1 MVAAVVVATSCAVDS
16 SPTVDAN
23 PLAGTAWLVSSIDGQ
38 PPVAGR
44 TPLVRFDEDT
54 VTGSGG
60 CNDFDGRYSLDGDR
74 LIVVSIGTTADTCS
88 DQKAQDLED
97 ELLKTLRE
105 DPRFIALDDAL
116 TLVGTSSEIVIRL
129 VPAD

>member
-1 MVAAVVVATSCAVDS
+1 
-16 SPTVDAN
+16 
-23 PLAGTAWLVSSIDGQ
+23 
-38 PPVAGR
+38 
-44 TPLVRFDEDT
+44 
-54 VTGSGG
+54 
-60 CNDFDGRYSLDGDR
+60 
-74 LIVVSIGTTADTCS
+74 VVSIGTTADTCS